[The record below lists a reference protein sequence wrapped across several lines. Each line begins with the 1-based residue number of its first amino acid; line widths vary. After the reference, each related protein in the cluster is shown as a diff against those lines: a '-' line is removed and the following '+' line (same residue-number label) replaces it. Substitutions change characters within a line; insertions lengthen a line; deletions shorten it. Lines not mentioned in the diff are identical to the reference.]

1 MHLLK
6 CFDFCSALKRFG
18 FAAYCNLR
26 INDLKIDI
34 TNNQSLMMDNFIY
47 YNAFLSGCSF
57 I

>member
-47 YNAFLSGCSF
+47 YNAFLCGCSF